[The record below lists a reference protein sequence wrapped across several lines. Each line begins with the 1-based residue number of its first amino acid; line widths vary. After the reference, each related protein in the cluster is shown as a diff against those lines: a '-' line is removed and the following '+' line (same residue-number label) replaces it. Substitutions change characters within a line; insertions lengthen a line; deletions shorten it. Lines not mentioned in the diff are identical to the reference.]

1 MKPGGDGV
9 AVTGVVETSASWDGA
24 LLSAYPQGRPQVPI
38 LRAPIP
44 PRAALPVH
52 THALVNAGII
62 LRGELTV
69 IAETGAERTFRAYE
83 GTVELVGA
91 ALYGG
96 KPQRRGDRDGDIYA
110 GVQGVSL
117 SGMRKYNLKL

>member
-9 AVTGVVETSASWDGA
+9 AVTGAVETSASWDGA
-24 LLSAYPQGRPQVPI
+24 LLSAYPQGRPQVTI

-52 THALVNAGII
+52 THAIVNAGII

-69 IAETGAERTFRAYE
+69 IAETAAERTFRAGE
-83 GTVELVGA
+83 GVVEQVGA
-91 ALYGG
+91 VHYGEH
-96 KPQRRGDRDGDIYA
+96 RSDGVTGMVMFYA
-110 GVQGVSL
+110 GTQGVSL
-117 SGMRKYNLKL
+117 SGMQKYNLKL

>member
-24 LLSAYPQGRPQVPI
+24 LLSAYPQGRPQVTI
-38 LRAPIP
+38 LCAAIL
-44 PRAALPVH
+44 PRAALPVY

-69 IAETGAERTFRAYE
+69 IAETGAERTFRADE

-91 ALYGG
+91 VHYGEHRSEG
-96 KPQRRGDRDGDIYA
+96 ETEIAMFYA
-110 GVQGVSL
+110 GAQGVSL
-117 SGMRKYNLKL
+117 SGNAEV

>member
-24 LLSAYPQGRPQVPI
+24 LLSAYPQVTI
-38 LRAPIP
+38 LRAAIL
-44 PRAALPVH
+44 PRAALPVY

-69 IAETGAERTFRAYE
+69 IAETGAKRTFRADE

-91 ALYGG
+91 VHYGEHRSEG
-96 KPQRRGDRDGDIYA
+96 ETEIAMFYA
-110 GVQGVSL
+110 GAQGVSL
-117 SGMRKYNLKL
+117 SGNAEV